1 MLARSLCTAL
11 VLVAACG
18 KPVDPSGK
26 VDTSFTRAAMGV
38 PSTDPNRPL
47 AADLA
52 VEPVS
57 MLVMFNRLHTGDK
70 LTEALNRKPGQ
81 FSRVDLDKNS
91 VPDPLTAVVNDASD
105 GHAVEIRAKPPT
117 GEYVVATLMFDP
129 EWEFMGHYGGLKGGA
144 ASTISQP
151 LLAAGAPAPVM
162 MPPTTT
168 PVPVATTPTPV
179 ATAPAPA
186 PAAPSP
192 TPAAGSVQ
200 AVPAGSNA
208 AAGIAAP

>member
-1 MLARSLCTAL
+1 MFGRTCCAAL
-11 VLVAACG
+11 VILVAACG

-26 VDTSFTRAAMGV
+26 VDTSFTRAAMGM
-38 PSTDPNRPL
+38 PSADPHRPL

-81 FSRVDLDKNS
+81 FSRVDVDKNNA
-91 VPDPLTAVVNDASD
+91 PDPLTAVVSKGSD
-105 GHAVEIRAKPPT
+105 GHAVEIRARPPT

-144 ASTISQP
+144 ASTVSQP
-151 LLAAGAPAPVM
+151 LLATGAPAAPVM
-162 MPPTTT
+162 PPSTT
-168 PVPVATTPTPV
+168 PAPVATTPAPVATTPTP
-179 ATAPAPA
+179 AAPA
-186 PAAPSP
+186 
-192 TPAAGSVQ
+192 PAAGSVQ

-208 AAGIAAP
+208 AAGVAQP